1 MKKNLFYLLILMA
14 LATVAYFAF
23 KKDEPLFAKDDANF
37 KIENTSDITKIFL
50 SDPGV
55 GNIKLTKNS
64 DGVWIVNDKYRARQD
79 WVVFLLEGMAQQNAT
94 QMVPKSAHNT
104 TVKALAGNSV
114 KVEVFQGDKKTHA
127 YFVAKDPSRDNL
139 TVMLNIKEDGT
150 NAPRPFLVSC
160 GHGGTFLGVR
170 YRTDIEDWRDK
181 RIFLFASDEL
191 STIEI
196 EYPKKPEASFTINM
210 QPKPA
215 VLPSLDTGTVNEL
228 RLKKYLSFYD
238 KLFCMGFEND
248 YILKDTFV
256 RAFEPFAKVKVTASD
271 GETHSL
277 STYYRQVN
285 KTTHNVITVN
295 GKQYDGDSFFG
306 LYDNEDFMLISSLT
320 AQKILRERQEFF
332 TAEKTVTPAN

>member
-1 MKKNLFYLLILMA
+1 MKKNIFYLLVLLV
-14 LATVAYFAF
+14 LAVAAYFAL
-23 KKDEPLFAKDDANF
+23 KKEEPLFSKADANF
-37 KIENTSDITKIFL
+37 KVENTSDVTKIFL

-55 GNIKLTKNS
+55 GNIKLTKNAE
-64 DGVWIVNDKYRARQD
+64 GVWIVNDKYRARQD

-104 TVKALAGNSV
+104 TVKQLAGNSV

-139 TVMLNIKEDGT
+139 TVMLNIQEDGT

-181 RIFLFASDEL
+181 RIFLFAADEL
-191 STIEI
+191 SKIEI
-196 EYPKKPEASFTINM
+196 DYPQKTSASFTIKL
-210 QPKPA
+210 QPKPVITPA
-215 VLPSLDTGTVNEL
+215 MDTGQVNEL
-228 RLKKYLSFYD
+228 RLEKYISFYD

-256 RAFEPFAKVKVTASD
+256 RAFEPFAKVKVTSSD
-271 GETHSL
+271 GESHSL
-277 STYYRQVN
+277 NTYYRQVH
-285 KTTHNVITVN
+285 KATHKVITVN
-295 GKQYDGDSFFG
+295 GQQYDGDSFFG
-306 LYDNEDFMLISSLT
+306 LYDGEDFMLISSLT

-332 TAEKTVTPAN
+332 TTKKTSPSVH